1 LLIRIS
7 RDEVVTWSEPT
18 LLADRPEKVG
28 GWSIC
33 YPTLAELADGT
44 LFAIWA
50 ERKATRTELFADIHS
65 ARIVLKK

>member
-1 LLIRIS
+1 
-7 RDEVVTWSEPT
+7 
-18 LLADRPEKVG
+18 VG

-50 ERKATRTELFADIHS
+50 QRKATRTELFADIHS
-65 ARIVLKK
+65 ARIVLRK